1 MTTFKLVLIYF
12 HLCRIT
18 SVNPSSSHLLSLFLS
33 FFLFCGGLPACL
45 PPSIRPSIHF
55 AIRLIAGDIC
65 SNIGVPF
72 RLRGIHAT
80 FVLAQTA
87 AFNSSVLIR
96 MLKRRHMRGRLQ
108 WWVEGRQGGGRRGEG
123 RGGEVKRWFGHKSQV
138 TNPSPNLIN
147 KKKGKKKKK
156 SSI

>member
-1 MTTFKLVLIYF
+1 
-12 HLCRIT
+12 
-18 SVNPSSSHLLSLFLS
+18 
-33 FFLFCGGLPACL
+33 
-45 PPSIRPSIHF
+45 
-55 AIRLIAGDIC
+55 
-65 SNIGVPF
+65 
-72 RLRGIHAT
+72 
-80 FVLAQTA
+80 
-87 AFNSSVLIR
+87 
-96 MLKRRHMRGRLQ
+96 MRGRLQ